1 TQQYWFDYC
10 TDSILYNNKTKET
23 VPYFVNT
30 LVKCTSLL
38 SDFILDS
45 ELHLKSSNEINLG
58 LLNSNTPISHRNIL
72 LPFIDKLYY
81 RIIQDNNKSTFMIQ
95 KIKSTFS
102 SESSVNQYIDIF
114 DYPTFNDVYSYVN
127 NLSHREP
134 AINDGLLRIS
144 PATSKLCNED

>member
-45 ELHLKSSNEINLG
+45 ELHLKSSNEINLS

-72 LPFIDKLYY
+72 IPFINMLYY
-81 RIIQDNNKSTFMIQ
+81 GLIQDNI
-95 KIKSTFS
+95 KILFS
-102 SESSVNQYIDIF
+102 ILNIKKIFTYKSSVNQYII
-114 DYPTFNDVYSYVN
+114 YTNTLL
-127 NLSHREP
+127 LSKFIH
-134 AINDGLLRIS
+134 I
-144 PATSKLCNED
+144 

>member
-1 TQQYWFDYC
+1 SPITQQYWFDYC

-58 LLNSNTPISHRNIL
+58 LLNWNTPISHRNIL
-72 LPFIDKLYY
+72 IPFIKMLYY
-81 RIIQDNNKSTFMIQ
+81 GLIQDNIESSFTIQ
-95 KIKSTFS
+95 KIKTTFTS
-102 SESSVNQYIDIF
+102 PSSVNHDVDIY
-114 DYPTFNDVYSYVN
+114 DYPTYKEVYASVN
-127 NLSHREP
+127 NLSQREP
-134 AINDGLLRIS
+134 ARNDGLRRFS
-144 PATSKLCNED
+144 P